1 MEILC
6 IGSLLFW
13 ENIQIYRGILHNY
26 VELHCVL
33 YVYREPMWIGG
44 NYET

>member
-1 MEILC
+1 MHLVSYYVGTRC
-6 IGSLLFW
+6 FLFLK
-13 ENIQIYRGILHNY
+13 GFSHNY

-33 YVYREPMWIGG
+33 YLYREQMWLGG